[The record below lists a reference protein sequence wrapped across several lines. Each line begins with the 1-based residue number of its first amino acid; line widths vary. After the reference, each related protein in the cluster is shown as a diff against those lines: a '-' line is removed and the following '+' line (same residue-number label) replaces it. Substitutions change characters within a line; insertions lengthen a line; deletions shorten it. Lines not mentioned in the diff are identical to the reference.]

1 MKDDGRKGRRDERT
15 KGILSRVPRVT
26 IIHSRR
32 GNTYFHFLFSSRSLS
47 LCRDHPLLLRTLAY
61 ACHGLPCSLCTLTAH
76 LSTYLPTRTAMVNT
90 FLCFSY
96 PSFQTYPTTPISR
109 SPAPIL
115 HSLALATHSSSSSSR
130 LNSFRSLSSSPVSLF
145 VNVNKVPLTPQIRLS
160 PVSYRP

>member
-1 MKDDGRKGRRDERT
+1 MKVRWTMERKDQGDSQPRPSGHYHSFATR
-15 KGILSRVPRVT
+15 KHILP
-26 IIHSRR
+26 
-32 GNTYFHFLFSSRSLS
+32 FLIFISRSLS
-47 LCRDHPLLLRTLAY
+47 RPLGLLRTLAY

-96 PSFQTYPTTPISR
+96 TSFQTYPTTPISR